1 MKKTN
6 IYNVEYYKIQKKK
19 FLNSERE
26 RERDTNNDIKK
37 IYKEITNTAHNKQL

>member
-19 FLNSERE
+19 ILNSE

-37 IYKEITNTAHNKQL
+37 IYKEITNTANNKQL